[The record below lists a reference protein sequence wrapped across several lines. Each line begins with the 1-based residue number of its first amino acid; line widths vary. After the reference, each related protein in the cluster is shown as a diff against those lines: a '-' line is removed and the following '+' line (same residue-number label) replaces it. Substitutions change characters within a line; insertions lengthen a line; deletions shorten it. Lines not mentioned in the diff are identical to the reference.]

1 MDVQIRLAEPAD
13 LETLVEFNRRLA
25 WETELLKLDGDIL
38 RAGVSAVLEGRAE
51 SHYLVATLRGAVVGQ
66 MLLTREWSDWRN
78 GWFYW
83 IQSVYVAA
91 EYRGQGIFR
100 MLYRTALEEVQRQ
113 PNAVGLRLY
122 VEEHNTAAQ
131 AAYFRLGMQATGY
144 RVLEHPVRNI
154 PVKEDA

>member
-1 MDVQIRLAEPAD
+1 MDLQIRRAEPAD

-25 WETELLKLDGDIL
+25 WETERLKLNEDIL

-51 SHYLVATLRGAVVGQ
+51 SHYLVATVGGAVVGQ
-66 MLLTREWSDWRN
+66 LLLTREWSDWRN

-83 IQSVYVAA
+83 IQSVYVETAN
-91 EYRGQGIFR
+91 RRQGVFR

-131 AAYFRLGMQATGY
+131 STYRRLGMQATGY

-154 PVKEDA
+154 PLKEGP